1 MMPHTQT
8 LSAVCHSIPG
18 LTEAHVLAFMR
29 DDWVRPAQLHGEPL
43 FNDGDVARIQ
53 LIMDLRATMD
63 VEAETLPI
71 LLSLLDQL
79 YATRRQLRRV
89 IDEAD
94 PALRDRLAVL
104 LQG

>member
-1 MMPHTQT
+1 MPHTRT
-8 LSAVCHSIPG
+8 LAALCHSIPG
-18 LTEAHVLAFMR
+18 LTEAHVHAFMR
-29 DDWVRPAQLHGEPL
+29 EDWIRPVQQHGEPL
-43 FNDGDVARIQ
+43 FNEGDVARIQ

-63 VEAETLPI
+63 VEEETLPI
-71 LLSLLDQL
+71 VLSLLDQL

>member
-1 MMPHTQT
+1 MPRT
-8 LSAVCHSIPG
+8 LTIAALCRSIPG
-18 LTEAHVLAFMR
+18 LTEAHVR
-29 DDWVRPAQLHGEPL
+29 DFIREDWIRPAQHQGEPQ

-63 VEAETLPI
+63 VEEETLPI
-71 LLSLLDQL
+71 VLSLLDQL

-94 PALRDRLAVL
+94 PALRDRLVVL

>member
-1 MMPHTQT
+1 MPRTQT
-8 LSAVCHSIPG
+8 LAALCHSVPG
-18 LTEAHVLAFMR
+18 LTEAQIHAFIR
-29 DDWVRPAQLHGEPL
+29 EDWIRPAQHQGEPL

-71 LLSLLDQL
+71 VLSLLDQL